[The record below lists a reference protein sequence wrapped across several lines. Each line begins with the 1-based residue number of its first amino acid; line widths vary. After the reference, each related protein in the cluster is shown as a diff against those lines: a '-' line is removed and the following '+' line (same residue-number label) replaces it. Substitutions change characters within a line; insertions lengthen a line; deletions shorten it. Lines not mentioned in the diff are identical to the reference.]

1 MGRFN
6 KLQTLNY
13 INENKVVPVFYN
25 SDVDISIN
33 VMKSLHNGGIK
44 ILEFTNR
51 GDFALEVFNELEKYC
66 QKNLPDMILGAGSI
80 SDETMANMYI
90 SSGSNFIVGPLTNK
104 NVAIACNRKKVPYM
118 PGCLTPT
125 EISEAEE
132 LGCDV
137 VKVFPADSVGGPN
150 FIKSVLAPMPWSWIM
165 PTGGVDMEKEG
176 LKKWLSSGVFSVGM
190 GSNLFTKD
198 IIQSK
203 DWALLESQCKKLVET
218 INKIK

>member
-13 INENKVVPVFYN
+13 IKENKVVPVFYN
-25 SDVDISIN
+25 SDVDISIS
-33 VMKSLHNGGIK
+33 VMKSLYKGGIK

-137 VKVFPADSVGGPN
+137 VKVFPADSVSGPN

-165 PTGGVDMEKEG
+165 PTGGVDMEEEG

-190 GSNLFTKD
+190 GSKLFTKE
-198 IIQSK
+198 IIQDK
-203 DWALLESQCKKLVET
+203 NWALLESQCKKLVET

>member
-137 VKVFPADSVGGPN
+137 VKVFPADSVSGPN

-165 PTGGVDMEKEG
+165 PTGGVDMEEEG

-190 GSNLFTKD
+190 GSNLFTKK
-198 IIQSK
+198 IIQDK

>member
-1 MGRFN
+1 MPRFN

-13 INENKVVPVFYN
+13 ISENKVVPVFYN
-25 SDVDISIN
+25 SDVDTSIN
-33 VMKSLHNGGIK
+33 VMKSLYKGGIK

-90 SSGSNFIVGPLTNK
+90 SSGSNFIVGPLTNE
-104 NVAIACNRKKVPYM
+104 NVAVACNRKKIPYM
-118 PGCLTPT
+118 PGCLTPS
-125 EISEAEE
+125 EISKAEE

-137 VKVFPADSVGGPN
+137 VKVFPADSVDGPS

-165 PTGGVDMEKEG
+165 PTGGVDMEEEG
-176 LKKWLSSGVFSVGM
+176 LKNWLGSGVFSVGM
-190 GSNLFTKD
+190 GSKLFTNE
-198 IIQSK
+198 IIK
-203 DWALLESQCKKLVET
+203 NRDWGLLESQCKKLVET
-218 INKIK
+218 INRIK

>member
-137 VKVFPADSVGGPN
+137 VKVFPADSVSGPN

-165 PTGGVDMEKEG
+165 PTGGVDMEEEG
-176 LKKWLSSGVFSVGM
+176 LKKWLGSGVFSVGM
-190 GSNLFTKD
+190 GSNLFTKE
-198 IIQSK
+198 IIQDK

>member
-33 VMKSLHNGGIK
+33 VMKSLHKGGIK

-104 NVAIACNRKKVPYM
+104 NVAMACNRKKVPYM

-125 EISEAEE
+125 EISEAEK

-137 VKVFPADSVGGPN
+137 VKVFPADSVSGPN

-165 PTGGVDMEKEG
+165 PTGGVDMEEEG

-190 GSNLFTKD
+190 GSKLFTKE
-198 IIQSK
+198 IIQDK

>member
-165 PTGGVDMEKEG
+165 PTGGVDMEEEG

-190 GSNLFTKD
+190 GSNLFTKE
-198 IIQSK
+198 IIQDK

-218 INKIK
+218 INKI

>member
-33 VMKSLHNGGIK
+33 VMKSLHKGGIK

-165 PTGGVDMEKEG
+165 PTEV
-176 LKKWLSSGVFSVGM
+176 LIWKKRV
-190 GSNLFTKD
+190 
-198 IIQSK
+198 
-203 DWALLESQCKKLVET
+203 
-218 INKIK
+218 

>member
-137 VKVFPADSVGGPN
+137 VKVFPADSVSGPN

-190 GSNLFTKD
+190 GSNLFTKE
-198 IIQSK
+198 IIQDK
-203 DWALLESQCKKLVET
+203 DWTLLESQCKKLVET

>member
-1 MGRFN
+1 MPRFN

-13 INENKVVPVFYN
+13 ISENKVVPVFYN
-25 SDVDISIN
+25 SDVDTSIN
-33 VMKSLHNGGIK
+33 VMKSLYKGGIK

-90 SSGSNFIVGPLTNK
+90 SSGSNFIVGPLTNE
-104 NVAIACNRKKVPYM
+104 NVAVACNRKKIPYM
-118 PGCLTPT
+118 PGCLTPS
-125 EISEAEE
+125 EISKAEE

-137 VKVFPADSVGGPN
+137 VKVFPADSVDGAS

-165 PTGGVDMEKEG
+165 PTGGVDMEEEG
-176 LKKWLSSGVFSVGM
+176 LKNWLDSGVFSVGM
-190 GSNLFTKD
+190 GSKLFTNE
-198 IIQSK
+198 IIQNK
-203 DWALLESQCKKLVET
+203 DWGLLASQCKKLVET
-218 INKIK
+218 INRIK

>member
-13 INENKVVPVFYN
+13 IKENKVVPVFYN
-25 SDVDISIN
+25 SDVDISIS
-33 VMKSLHNGGIK
+33 VMKSLYKGGIK

-137 VKVFPADSVGGPN
+137 VKVFPADSVSGPN

-165 PTGGVDMEKEG
+165 PTGGVDMEEEG

-190 GSNLFTKD
+190 GSKLFTKE
-198 IIQSK
+198 IIQGK
-203 DWALLESQCKKLVET
+203 NWALLESQCKKLVET

>member
-1 MGRFN
+1 MSRFN

-13 INENKVVPVFYN
+13 ISENKVVPVFYN
-25 SDVDISIN
+25 SDVDTSIN
-33 VMKSLHNGGIK
+33 VMKSLYKGGIK

-90 SSGSNFIVGPLTNK
+90 SSGSNFIVGPLTNE
-104 NVAIACNRKKVPYM
+104 NVAVACNRKKIPYM
-118 PGCLTPT
+118 PGCLTPS
-125 EISEAEE
+125 EISKAEE

-137 VKVFPADSVGGPN
+137 VKVFPADSVDGAS

-165 PTGGVDMEKEG
+165 PTGGVDMEEEG
-176 LKKWLSSGVFSVGM
+176 LKNWLDSGVFSVGM
-190 GSNLFTKD
+190 GSKLFTNE
-198 IIQSK
+198 IIQNK
-203 DWALLESQCKKLVET
+203 DWGLLESQCKKLVET
-218 INKIK
+218 INRIK

>member
-137 VKVFPADSVGGPN
+137 VKVFPADSVSGPN
-150 FIKSVLAPMPWSWIM
+150 FIKSVLAPIPWSWIM

-190 GSNLFTKD
+190 GSNLFTKE
-198 IIQSK
+198 IIQDK
-203 DWALLESQCKKLVET
+203 DWTLLESQCKKLVET

>member
-125 EISEAEE
+125 EISEAEK

-137 VKVFPADSVGGPN
+137 VKVFPADSVSGPN

-165 PTGGVDMEKEG
+165 PTGGVDMEEEG

-190 GSNLFTKD
+190 GSNLFTKE
-198 IIQSK
+198 IIQNK

>member
-33 VMKSLHNGGIK
+33 VMKSLNKGGIK

-90 SSGSNFIVGPLTNK
+90 SSGSNFIVGPLTNE
-104 NVAIACNRKKVPYM
+104 NVAVACNRKKIPYM
-118 PGCLTPT
+118 PGCLTPS
-125 EISEAEE
+125 EISKAEE

-137 VKVFPADSVGGPN
+137 VKVFPADSVDGAS

-165 PTGGVDMEKEG
+165 PTGGVDMEEEG
-176 LKKWLSSGVFSVGM
+176 LKNWLDSGVFSVGM
-190 GSNLFTKD
+190 GSKLFTSE
-198 IIQSK
+198 IIQNK
-203 DWALLESQCKKLVET
+203 DWGLLESQCKKLVET
-218 INKIK
+218 INRIK

>member
-33 VMKSLHNGGIK
+33 VMKSLYNGGIK

-80 SDETMANMYI
+80 SDETMANLYI

-137 VKVFPADSVGGPN
+137 VKVFPADSVSGPN

-165 PTGGVDMEKEG
+165 PTGGVDMEEEG

-190 GSNLFTKD
+190 GSKLFTKE
-198 IIQSK
+198 IIQDK